1 MIMENNMNQLF
12 EKHTNWDFETPNE
25 GHENRF
31 LSQLKSQ
38 APKKKNK
45 TWLPIAIAASFV
57 LGFGIMYF
65 NDFSSQPE
73 VVFSPQ
79 VQETHDYFSSVINSE
94 LKSLQQQ
101 ENPETAILINDALK
115 EMETLEKDY
124 ESLKNEIVKN
134 GENKQIVFAMITNMQ
149 TRISFIKTV
158 LEQVEQ
164 INNFKNNTNEK
175 YI

>member
-1 MIMENNMNQLF
+1 MENNMNQLF
-12 EKHTNWDFETPNE
+12 EKHTHWDFEMPNE
-25 GHENRF
+25 GHETRF
-31 LSQLKSQ
+31 LSKLKSQ
-38 APKKKNK
+38 APKKNKK
-45 TWLPIAIAASFV
+45 TWMPIAIAASLA
-57 LGFGIMYF
+57 LGFGIIYF
-65 NDFSSQPE
+65 NDFSFSAQPE

-164 INNFKNNTNEK
+164 INNYKKNTYEK